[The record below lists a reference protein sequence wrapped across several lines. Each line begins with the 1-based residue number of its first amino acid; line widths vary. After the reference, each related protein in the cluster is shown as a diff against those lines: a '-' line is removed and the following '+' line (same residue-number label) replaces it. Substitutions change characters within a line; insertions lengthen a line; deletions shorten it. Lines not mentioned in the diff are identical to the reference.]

1 MSRAGT
7 VLVVEDDPGTAESLR
22 QVLED
27 EGHAVIAAA
36 TGEQGLAMAAQAE
49 LGDVV
54 LTDLKLPDLSGLDIV
69 KRCAACRRGCQSF
82 S

>member
-7 VLVVEDDPGTAESLR
+7 VLVVEDDSGTAESLR

-36 TGEQGLAMAAQAE
+36 TGEQGLALAAKRNC
-49 LGDVV
+49 DVV
-54 LTDLKLPDLSGLDIV
+54 LKRPDTVLSTI
-69 KRCAACRRGCQSF
+69 C
-82 S
+82 